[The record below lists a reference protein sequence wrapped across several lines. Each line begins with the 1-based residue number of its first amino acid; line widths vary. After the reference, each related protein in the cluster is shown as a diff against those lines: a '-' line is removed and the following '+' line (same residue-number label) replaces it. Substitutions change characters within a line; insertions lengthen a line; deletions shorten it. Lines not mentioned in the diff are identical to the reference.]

1 VVLAKY
7 DFQRG
12 DLQKGIDLFYVNI
25 KEYQAAGNKESEARC
40 WSMLAGNIPM
50 TFATKALKLKA
61 DSNAMRLYEDANKHE
76 DALYSLEDLA
86 DATWQVGRFEDADK
100 EQTRVVEGLLALGKK
115 MYTHYARHAV
125 YDLYLGDH
133 ARALDNLFKAKA
145 NMDSLKEDYLAGP
158 IDKYLGNVYW
168 AEQDLDRSLY
178 WYKISLAETQGR
190 KDKTIYGT
198 VLRIGEA
205 LTFQHKL
212 TGAQQFL
219 TDFER
224 NNPAIR
230 NRDKELMAAA
240 WGNLYE
246 YLHRWGDAEKSY
258 WEMIRLDSLAVID
271 QARDIEE
278 EYDVARPEANFMMG
292 NFYVD
297 IRQFSKAR
305 PFLEKALTPQ
315 SVVPITIDIIR
326 DVHFLLYRVDS
337 AAGDFRLA
345 FKHRFIFER
354 LVDSTF
360 SADKVRELA
369 ELQVRYESDKKDQNI
384 ALLSKERQLDMNELS
399 RDALLRNITF
409 GGLLAALV
417 IIGLL
422 YNQYWV
428 KRKNGKAIELKNE
441 TLSQLVKEKE
451 WLLREVHHRVKN
463 SLQTVVSLLDS
474 QTAYLSADALTAI
487 QDSQNRVFSISLIH
501 QKLYQDDDVARV
513 NIASYLGDL
522 VRYLRDIYGIKT
534 QISFQLDI
542 VPVMLDISQAV
553 SIGLILNEALTNAIK
568 HAFPKRSKAN
578 VVVIRMSVGEKD
590 IVDLAIS
597 DNGVGLAPEME
608 SGSRGSLGLKLMR
621 GLTDDLGGSFS
632 ITSNQG
638 TAICVRFVV
647 NVSWEN
653 AREILKSD
661 KTAGRI

>member
-1 VVLAKY
+1 
-7 DFQRG
+7 
-12 DLQKGIDLFYVNI
+12 
-25 KEYQAAGNKESEARC
+25 
-40 WSMLAGNIPM
+40 
-50 TFATKALKLKA
+50 
-61 DSNAMRLYEDANKHE
+61 
-76 DALYSLEDLA
+76 
-86 DATWQVGRFEDADK
+86 
-100 EQTRVVEGLLALGKK
+100 
-115 MYTHYARHAV
+115 
-125 YDLYLGDH
+125 
-133 ARALDNLFKAKA
+133 
-145 NMDSLKEDYLAGP
+145 
-158 IDKYLGNVYW
+158 
-168 AEQDLDRSLY
+168 
-178 WYKISLAETQGR
+178 
-190 KDKTIYGT
+190 
-198 VLRIGEA
+198 
-205 LTFQHKL
+205 
-212 TGAQQFL
+212 
-219 TDFER
+219 
-224 NNPAIR
+224 
-230 NRDKELMAAA
+230 MAAA